1 VGLCVIIFI
10 LSIILNI
17 VLMAAI
23 PGRIETGL
31 AKSTIRDGVDDQ
43 IVAVYNVQDVIDDEA
58 ARRFEE
64 FHREIIRD
72 HMVKAVLLR
81 IDSPGGGVA
90 ASDQIHSLVVDLR
103 KRGKKVVVSMG
114 SMATSGAYYIAAP
127 ADCIVAEETTIT
139 GSIGV
144 IMGWMVLRGTL
155 EKIGVES
162 VIIKSRN
169 AEGWKDEISPF
180 RQPDPRQR
188 AHLQALLDD
197 MQKRFEHV
205 VREGRGEKL
214 MTRVERYTVKVGEG
228 ETVHEEQR
236 TDLEPFNGKV
246 YLSDEARELGLVDEI
261 GYLERA
267 IDLARQLAAAP
278 RAKVVV
284 YRAYKSFLQ
293 RMLEAR
299 SGQSLQLDARLL
311 DRLQSPQIMLMWKA
325 D

>member
-1 VGLCVIIFI
+1 MYHL
-10 LSIILNI
+10 
-17 VLMAAI
+17 
-23 PGRIETGL
+23 
-31 AKSTIRDGVDDQ
+31 Q
-43 IVAVYNVQDVIDDEA
+43 
-58 ARRFEE
+58 FEE

-72 HMVKAVLLR
+72 HRVKAVLLR
-81 IDSPGGGVA
+81 VDSPGGAVA
-90 ASDQIHSLVVDLR
+90 ASDQIHSLVVDL
-103 KRGKKVVVSMG
+103 KKHGKKVVVSMG
-114 SMATSGAYYIAAP
+114 AMATSGAYYISAP
-127 ADCIVAEETTIT
+127 ADRIVAEETTVT

-144 IMGWMVLRGTL
+144 VMGWMVLRGTL

-162 VIIKSRN
+162 VIIKSHD

-188 AHLQALLDD
+188 AHLQTILDD

-205 VREGRGEKL
+205 VRDGRGEKL

-228 ETVHEEQR
+228 ETAREEQR

-246 YLSDEARELGLVDEI
+246 YLSGEAKELGLIDEI
-261 GYLERA
+261 GYMDHA

-284 YRAYKSFLQ
+284 YRTYRSFLQ

-299 SGQSLQLDARLL
+299 SGQSLQLDTRLL